1 MIKILACITMFIDH
15 IGLLF
20 FPKQILFRIIGRIS
34 MPLFAYCIARG
45 IKNTKNVKNY
55 IFRILL
61 IAIVSQIPYM
71 FMINYFN
78 LNICFVWVLTV
89 IFISLCKKLK
99 TKKIYFVYIL
109 LVVALLVFVPMDYG
123 LYGFSYVIISYFFFL
138 DNDIIKMYIS
148 WSTLHILYL
157 LYNPSSAIMQVFTF
171 PSIIVIFICN
181 KLNLEKVKIKSKFVL
196 WFYPIHIIVLIIIKF
211 ILEKM

>member
-61 IAIVSQIPYM
+61 ISIVSQIPYM
-71 FMINYFN
+71 LMINYFK

-99 TKKIYFVYIL
+99 NILCIYFT
-109 LVVALLVFVPMDYG
+109 
-123 LYGFSYVIISYFFFL
+123 FSCIISACSNGLWFIWL
-138 DNDIIKMYIS
+138 
-148 WSTLHILYL
+148 
-157 LYNPSSAIMQVFTF
+157 
-171 PSIIVIFICN
+171 FICN
-181 KLNLEKVKIKSKFVL
+181 F
-196 WFYPIHIIVLIIIKF
+196 LIF
-211 ILEKM
+211 FLFR

>member
-20 FPKQILFRIIGRIS
+20 FFFFLLFRIIGRIS

-181 KLNLEKVKIKSKFVL
+181 KLNLEKVKIKSKSVL

>member
-1 MIKILACITMFIDH
+1 MIKILACITMLIDH

-71 FMINYFN
+71 LMIDYFE
-78 LNICFVWVLTV
+78 LNVCFVWVLTV
-89 IFISLCKKLK
+89 IFILLCNNLK
-99 TKKIYFVYIL
+99 NKKIYFVYIL
-109 LVVALLVFVPMDYG
+109 FIVALLVFVPMDYG
-123 LYGFSYVIISYFFFL
+123 LYGFLQVIISYFFFL

-148 WSTLHILYL
+148 WGTLHILYL
-157 LYNPSSAIMQVFTF
+157 LYSPSSTIMKLFTF

-181 KLNLEKVKIKSKFVL
+181 KLNLEKVKIKSKFIL

>member
-99 TKKIYFVYIL
+99 NKKIYFVYIL

-138 DNDIIKMYIS
+138 DNDIIKM
-148 WSTLHILYL
+148 
-157 LYNPSSAIMQVFTF
+157 
-171 PSIIVIFICN
+171 
-181 KLNLEKVKIKSKFVL
+181 
-196 WFYPIHIIVLIIIKF
+196 
-211 ILEKM
+211 

>member
-71 FMINYFN
+71 FMINYFE

-99 TKKIYFVYIL
+99 NKKIYFVYIL

-123 LYGFSYVIISYFFFL
+123 LYGFSYVFISYFFFL

-148 WSTLHILYL
+148 WGTLHILYL
-157 LYNPSSAIMQVFTF
+157 LYNPSSVIMQVFTF

-181 KLNLEKVKIKSKFVL
+181 KLNLEKVKIKSKFIL
-196 WFYPIHIIVLIIIKF
+196 WFYPIHIILLIIIKF